1 MTGFLIG
8 LGIACATGIVHT
20 YLVYPAWLVRKAQ
33 NRSLPEDVWPADGPQ
48 PRVFLLFA
56 AYNEV
61 DIIREKL
68 HATFATDYPM
78 DRLTVWVG
86 SDGSD
91 DGTDEI
97 VQEFEARHDN
107 LQLFRYNE
115 RAGKAVVLNKLMEDL
130 YARHTIRPDDVLVFT
145 DANILF
151 ERDTLHQLVQHFK
164 RPEVGQVG
172 ANILNRGMD
181 MEGISAQEQF
191 YISHENTVKYHEG
204 VIWGCMM
211 GAFGACYAIRATL
224 YPTIPRNFLME
235 DFYISLSIL
244 QRGHQAILEPG
255 ACCWEDLPKEV
266 EEEFKRKTRI
276 SAGNFQNLSVYWPLL
291 LKPWRPLGF
300 AFLSHKVLR
309 WITPL
314 LLATLWVCSGLLRGL
329 SPWIEAGFWA
339 QTVLLLTPFI
349 DRIARSLGV
358 HMRLL
363 RFAGYFY
370 SMNAA
375 LVMGFVKYLKGVRTN
390 VWKPTKRTTSP
401 S

>member
-1 MTGFLIG
+1 MTGLLIG

-20 YLVYPAWLVRKAQ
+20 YLVYPAWLARKAR
-33 NRSLPEDVWPADGPQ
+33 NRSLPTDVWPADGPQ

-68 HATFATDYPM
+68 DATFATDYPM

-97 VQEFEARHDN
+97 VQGFEARHDN

-130 YARHTIRPDDVLVFT
+130 HARHTIGPDDVLVFT

-181 MEGISAQEQF
+181 IEGISAQEQF

-204 VIWGCMM
+204 VNWGCMM
-211 GAFGACYAIRATL
+211 GAFGACYAMRATL
-224 YPTIPRNFLME
+224 YPVIPRNFLME

-244 QRGHQAILEPG
+244 QRGHQAILEPE
-255 ACCWEDLPKEV
+255 ARCWEDLPKEV

-291 LKPWRPLGF
+291 LTPWRPVGF

-314 LLATLWVCSGLLRGL
+314 LLATLWACSGLLRGL
-329 SPWIEAGFWA
+329 SPWIEGAFWA
-339 QTVLLLTPFI
+339 QTALLLTPFI

-358 HMRLL
+358 HFRLL

-375 LVMGFVKYLKGVRTN
+375 LVMGFVKYVKGVRTN
-390 VWKPTKRTTSP
+390 VWKPTKRTTA
-401 S
+401 